1 MGRFKSLDQFIGV
14 KTRNQ
19 KYKFVDTPAFLIHKK
34 KLTYSS
40 VSLFPVVMKVAILQ
54 VSIAVQKNRDTQ
66 QQHQQPHHQPQSY
79 GRVQQQ
85 QSRQYGMVQQH
96 S

>member
-1 MGRFKSLDQFIGV
+1 MSKI
-14 KTRNQ
+14 
-19 KYKFVDTPAFLIHKK
+19 
-34 KLTYSS
+34 
-40 VSLFPVVMKVAILQ
+40 VSFSIPNESCILQ

-85 QSRQYGMVQQH
+85 QSRQYGTGMAQQLSWQYGTGMVGFIMNSQQYVR
-96 S
+96 

>member
-1 MGRFKSLDQFIGV
+1 MALLKAQTRFIGV

-19 KYKFVDTPAFLIHKK
+19 KYEFIVTVNRKPRS
-34 KLTYSS
+34 SS
-40 VSLFPVVMKVAILQ
+40 VMSKVVSFSIPNESCILQ

-85 QSRQYGMVQQH
+85 QWRQYRLVQQH
-96 S
+96 L